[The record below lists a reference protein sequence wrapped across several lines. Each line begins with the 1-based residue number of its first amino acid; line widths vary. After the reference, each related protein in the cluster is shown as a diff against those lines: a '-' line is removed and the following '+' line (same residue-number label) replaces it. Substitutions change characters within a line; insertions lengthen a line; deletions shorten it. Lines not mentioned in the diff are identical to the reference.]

1 MKKISMLAA
10 VFGVI
15 IAAAMAAS
23 ATSVDLGLNAG
34 KLHSLRNVSF
44 DFAADGANEDDAI
57 SIPEPGKPVS
67 VIVSG
72 AIADTVP
79 SGENKSLEA
88 HLDWRI
94 KVAIAYSETARQFA
108 VKRNLI
114 KLLREGTIEE
124 KHGFV
129 YNNKEGYKFP
139 VRFAAKSVPQIC
151 AKEHTERECINR
163 EVCRNVGHVGA
174 IVCYIGSAG
183 NQICG
188 VGATVWE
195 LVCSIV
201 PECSDVPI
209 CDEWVDAPHVYGTDS
224 NGNYR

>member
-1 MKKISMLAA
+1 MKKGNILIA
-10 VFGVI
+10 VFAVI
-15 IAAAMAAS
+15 VVAAS
-23 ATSVDLGLNAG
+23 AASAASNAG
-34 KLHSLRNVSF
+34 RLHSLRSVNFNSN
-44 DFAADGANEDDAI
+44 ADGYNGDDSL

-67 VIVSG
+67 VIVSE
-72 AIADTVP
+72 AIAD
-79 SGENKSLEA
+79 SGSGSEKPAFEEN
-88 HLDWRI
+88 LDWRI
-94 KVAIAYSETARQFA
+94 KVAIVFSETAKQYG

-129 YNNKEGYKFP
+129 YNNGEGYKFP
-139 VRFAAKSVPQIC
+139 VRFAEKSVPQIC

-201 PECSDVPI
+201 PECTDVPI
-209 CDEWVDAPHVYGTDS
+209 CDEWVDAPHVNGTDS